1 MEKVTTIRIKVES
14 GKLRSLYRFTMNMLS
29 DVVYDMER
37 DRYVLVGC
45 VITFALLFVSSKDIS
60 KNIGE
65 RLLGSLALCFL
76 SWFYV
81 AIVVVYHLMK
91 KKGGS

>member
-1 MEKVTTIRIKVES
+1 MRTFVIIWMV
-14 GKLRSLYRFTMNMLS
+14 G
-29 DVVYDMER
+29 
-37 DRYVLVGC
+37 YV
-45 VITFALLFVSSKDIS
+45 IAAALLFVSSKDIS

-65 RLLGSLALCFL
+65 RLFGSIALGFL